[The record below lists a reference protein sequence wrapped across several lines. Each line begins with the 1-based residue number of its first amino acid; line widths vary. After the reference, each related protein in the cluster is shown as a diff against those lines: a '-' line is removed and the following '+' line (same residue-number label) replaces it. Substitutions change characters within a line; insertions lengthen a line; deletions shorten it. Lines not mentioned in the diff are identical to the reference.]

1 MLDLGDSI
9 RSFFIYLIRSAWPE
23 KNLGL
28 ECTGSTCNRRA
39 EDGKNAIWESGLKA
53 QDGKNAIRESGL
65 KMERMQFGNQD
76 SRLKMERMQFGN
88 QDSRLNSVNL
98 TKRISE
104 KICEGVINL
113 QLQGDH
119 NLNETPSLRPG
130 FKE

>member
-1 MLDLGDSI
+1 MLGQRKTWAWNVPAPLATEEQKIERIQFGNQDS
-9 RSFFIYLIRSAWPE
+9 R
-23 KNLGL
+23 
-28 ECTGSTCNRRA
+28 
-39 EDGKNAIWESGLKA
+39 
-53 QDGKNAIRESGL
+53 L

-76 SRLKMERMQFGN
+76 SRLKMESMQFGN